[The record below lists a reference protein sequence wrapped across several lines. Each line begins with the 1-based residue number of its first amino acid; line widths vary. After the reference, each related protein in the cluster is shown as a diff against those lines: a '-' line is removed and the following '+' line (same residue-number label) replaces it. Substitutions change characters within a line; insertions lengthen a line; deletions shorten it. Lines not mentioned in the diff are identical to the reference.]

1 MQLADTYDVVIIGA
15 GLAGLTLSRQLLR
28 ETDKRILLVD
38 RWKHIPSPRQKYGE
52 ATVQL
57 SGYYFAKVL
66 DLEEHLL
73 LEHLPKY
80 NLRFYWKSAGRD
92 NRQFEDYSQA
102 YVRKISNVP
111 TYQLDRNALEAE
123 LLRLNRLDDRF
134 TFVGGLEPASIDL
147 ADDETAPHIVHLK
160 GEGWPPTRVAAQWVI
175 DSSGRGRFLARKLE
189 MRRQN
194 AIRHGAFYMWVEGHV
209 NIERLTDLSWKEVR
223 LKRDR
228 QELGLYPFWLATNH
242 FCEQGLWFW
251 VIPLR
256 GKTSLGLVFEHGA
269 VDPEEVKTPA
279 RLTDWVCR
287 HFPLFARDLPQRK
300 VLHFSGLADY
310 SHGCAQSISADRWAL
325 SGEAGRFLDPLYS
338 PGSDFI
344 ALHNTMIVDAIRAS
358 GRAEREA
365 KCRQHETLVRALY
378 EAFVPGFAESYVA
391 LGDPEAYSLK
401 YTWELTVYYAF
412 YVFPFINDLF
422 TDARFVPGF
431 LRRFGRLGRINQGL
445 QETIRDFYH
454 WRKSAGAPLPGPIF
468 WEFMNLAPLAEAEKA
483 FYEIGVPVGRAH
495 EVLDRQLAN
504 LEELARMIMAWI
516 ASRVVDDPAALHDR
530 AFVDAI
536 DLDDLRFDAGALR
549 SRWVA
554 LGGSAGRKEWR
565 FDPSLLERFRTP
577 LDAPSADASDS
588 LPATPLRELSAEV
601 G

>member
-1 MQLADTYDVVIIGA
+1 
-15 GLAGLTLSRQLLR
+15 
-28 ETDKRILLVD
+28 
-38 RWKHIPSPRQKYGE
+38 
-52 ATVQL
+52 
-57 SGYYFAKVL
+57 
-66 DLEEHLL
+66 
-73 LEHLPKY
+73 
-80 NLRFYWKSAGRD
+80 
-92 NRQFEDYSQA
+92 
-102 YVRKISNVP
+102 
-111 TYQLDRNALEAE
+111 
-123 LLRLNRLDDRF
+123 
-134 TFVGGLEPASIDL
+134 
-147 ADDETAPHIVHLK
+147 VHLR

-516 ASRVVDDPAALHDR
+516 ASRVVDAPAALHDR